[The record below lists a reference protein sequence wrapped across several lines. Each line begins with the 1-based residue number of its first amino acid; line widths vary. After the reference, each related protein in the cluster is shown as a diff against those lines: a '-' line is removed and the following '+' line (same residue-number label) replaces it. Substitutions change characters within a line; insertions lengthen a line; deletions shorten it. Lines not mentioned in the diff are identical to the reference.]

1 MYIYIYVCMYVSY
14 THTHTHTH
22 THTCIHIW
30 RQLCSIPGC
39 IYIYDIYSYIIY
51 IYIYM
56 YILNLYIYIGNS
68 AAFLEL
74 VHELTGKPLTGDP
87 WVQKLSVSVEELKVS
102 C

>member
-1 MYIYIYVCMYVSY
+1 
-14 THTHTHTH
+14 
-22 THTCIHIW
+22 
-30 RQLCSIPGC
+30 
-39 IYIYDIYSYIIY
+39 
-51 IYIYM
+51 M